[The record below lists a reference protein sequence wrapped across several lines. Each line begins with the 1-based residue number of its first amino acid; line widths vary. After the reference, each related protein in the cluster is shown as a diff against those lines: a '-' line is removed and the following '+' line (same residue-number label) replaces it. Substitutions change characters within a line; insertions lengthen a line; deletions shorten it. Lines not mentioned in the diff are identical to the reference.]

1 MEETRNW
8 KEQAEA
14 LFFVEHLSIQ
24 DIANRVKKNRRYVS
38 KALKES
44 EKYSY
49 EEERERRKRQT
60 AESRKEYKR
69 DWDRANR
76 QNLSYKVTAET
87 MRREH
92 DIAAAILSHEKY
104 Y

>member
-1 MEETRNW
+1 MEENKDW

-24 DIANRVKKNRRYVS
+24 DIAGIVKKNRRHVS
-38 KALKES
+38 KALQES
-44 EKYSY
+44 KKYSY
-49 EEERERRKRQT
+49 EEERKRRKQQS
-60 AESRKEYKR
+60 AEKRKEYQR
-69 DWDRANR
+69 EWDRENR